1 MTCLYVDIG
10 NSDMKW
16 RCGLSGRARRVPRK
30 DFMVMLDE
38 AVLREGRVAVSRIL
52 VSSVANDDLNQ
63 RLSKICHA
71 RLGIEP
77 EFAAVSDRVAG
88 LRLAYQKMSNLGVD
102 RWLAML
108 AAREAFPSKR
118 LLVLDVGSAVTA
130 DVLSAE
136 GEHVGG
142 YISPGLPLM
151 EKLFIAHGDRIQIQ
165 GLALSSSLRAGR
177 STLDCVQNGVTAMLV
192 GFVQE
197 VLCVEAVDV
206 LIWTGGGAEAL
217 RALCRI
223 THEDHLRPEAV
234 LEGLH
239 VMDSYVL

>member
-1 MTCLYVDIG
+1 
-10 NSDMKW
+10 
-16 RCGLSGRARRVPRK
+16 
-30 DFMVMLDE
+30 
-38 AVLREGRVAVSRIL
+38 
-52 VSSVANDDLNQ
+52 
-63 RLSKICHA
+63 
-71 RLGIEP
+71 
-77 EFAAVSDRVAG
+77 
-88 LRLAYQKMSNLGVD
+88 
-102 RWLAML
+102 ML
-108 AAREAFPSKR
+108 AVREAFPSKR

-130 DVLSAE
+130 DVVSVE

-151 EKLFIAHGDRIQIQ
+151 EKLFMAHGDRVQVQ
-165 GLALSSSLRAGR
+165 GLALSSPLRAGC

-197 VLCVEAVDV
+197 VLRVETVDV

-217 RALCRI
+217 RALCRM

-239 VMDSYVL
+239 VMDSYAL